1 MFTNVTHYQGNGL
14 EVRGRGQVA
23 RSAWISGLVKGRSSA
38 ADERGASQ
46 RESASALVMQNCC
59 LVPLRATSIRFL
71 EQLMISKSPLIERL
85 NQMQRN
91 TVVV

>member
-1 MFTNVTHYQGNGL
+1 M
-14 EVRGRGQVA
+14 A

-59 LVPLRATSIRFL
+59 LVPLRATSLRFL
-71 EQLMISKSPLIERL
+71 EPLMISKSPLIERL
-85 NQMQRN
+85 NQPKAKKHSCYCDKVQVN
-91 TVVV
+91 CILFLK